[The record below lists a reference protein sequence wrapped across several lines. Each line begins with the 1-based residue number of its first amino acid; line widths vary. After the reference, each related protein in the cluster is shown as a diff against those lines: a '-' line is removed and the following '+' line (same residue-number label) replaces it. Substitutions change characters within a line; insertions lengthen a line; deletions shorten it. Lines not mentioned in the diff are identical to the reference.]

1 MLRLLGLIENSCLS
15 QTYHSIAWL
24 ILQSSSYEMN
34 AMDWALRHSAQLNL
48 YWFIFAAAN
57 FQAVLAFKLQIKL
70 EFLNA
75 FKSHTSHLKVSSSII
90 PFIYAKETATC
101 TFWYEIVGFICRFQS
116 YLHKLIDLFDIRFWV
131 HWYQTLRLTWYIQR
145 PYKNRCSISKTS

>member
-1 MLRLLGLIENSCLS
+1 MLRLLGLIENSCFS

-131 HWYQTLRLTWYIQR
+131 HWY
-145 PYKNRCSISKTS
+145 